1 MNWDKFFQLK
11 ARLGRPLV
19 MAHRGA
25 SALLPE
31 NSASAFSRAVADG
44 ADIIETDLHFSK
56 DNQLVLIHDAT
67 LERTVAAA
75 GNVRDFTLAELQQF
89 ILKQPPERAGHV
101 ERILTLAELFE
112 LTNHAIPLALEL
124 KTAQFAEPRY
134 GQILVDELARH
145 GMLEECAVIG
155 FHRERILAV
164 KRLAPALAGGWI
176 TLSNPNPRQPT
187 ELLGPFWPLLL
198 LNPFYI
204 RRAHALGKI
213 VAPLDPSPEPRL
225 GLYRRMGADVILAD
239 NPKLTL
245 TKLEKAKQRT

>member
-11 ARLGRPLV
+11 AELGRPLV

-44 ADIIETDLHFSK
+44 ADIIETDLHFTK
-56 DNQLVLIHDAT
+56 DDRLVLIHDAT
-67 LERTVAAA
+67 LERTVTAT
-75 GNVRDFTLAELQQF
+75 GNVCDFTLAELKQF
-89 ILKQPPERAGHV
+89 ALKQPPDRADQT
-101 ERILTLAELFE
+101 ERILTLSELFE
-112 LTNHAIPLALEL
+112 LTHHATPLALEL
-124 KTAQFAEPRY
+124 KTAQFEEARY
-134 GQILVDELARH
+134 AQKLVDELVRH
-145 GMLEECAVIG
+145 GMLQECAVIG
-155 FHRERILAV
+155 FHQARILAV
-164 KRLAPALAGGWI
+164 KRAAPALAGGWI

-198 LNPFYI
+198 LNPFYV

-213 VAPLDPSPEPRL
+213 VAPLDPAPEPRL
-225 GLYRRMGADVILAD
+225 GLYRRLGADVILTD

-245 TKLEKAKQRT
+245 AKLKKAK